1 MVILNRL
8 EAHNFRKLNITLDF
22 PQGMLIIK
30 GPNEAGKSTIL
41 EAILYA
47 LFGKL
52 MRGTKE
58 LAINYQ
64 SNIAKIKLTFT
75 VNGQQY
81 LVQRILKRTET
92 HAKVYKITSNG
103 LVPQALTVQET
114 NKFIKNLL
122 GGLSFNEV
130 LVTNIVA
137 QKELDKLLELKGQSR
152 EKIINALLGLESYN
166 KAIEKIAEERREKRR
181 ELEAKKDKLS
191 EIEKRLETY
200 RKDLKELKEN
210 QQKLKNSEQKF
221 NEKNKKLEEK
231 CPIYLKLREYKEA
244 LNRKRQL
251 EAELKGV
258 ENVVKQLKQ
267 NLENLE
273 NQIGEKRE
281 TLNKTIEEVLEENDR
296 LIKEKQKLEKYK
308 NLEKTKESL
317 KEAEKRFKEL
327 QELEN
332 NKRTLLNGLKK
343 LKEELKRLKEK
354 QESKETKEI
363 LKREEELQQKL
374 KKTKISPIMFFLL
387 LLPSILA
394 LISLPLI
401 VVGPLIVTAYIF
413 YITKIRSSLQQELI
427 KIKDKVIELKGLP
440 ALIQQNE
447 KQVRELEQSIT
458 IMENQE
464 KTLKNE
470 IKTALLSLEEK
481 YKPKTWI
488 NLKDLFEKAKENL
501 LQLEKEKTE
510 IETKIVILTSKIQ
523 SLKSQIKK
531 LEKDVGYLMERR
543 EETIKSIEEKDKERL
558 EIQRKLDS
566 IKLPKLPD
574 GIQYSEELYQKM
586 EQEITELSRKI
597 STLKGTIEELKRNV
611 EELSRRVEENKSVEQ
626 EYEQA
631 KQEIKELETLI
642 EAQTLAIEKLRETAK
657 HVREK
662 FLPAIEINMSQ
673 IISQITGGIYK
684 AVRLNKDYNIEVLD
698 SNAGKFIS
706 KDIYSGGTV
715 DQFLLA
721 MRLAFI
727 LSLLPQ
733 IKQTYPQFL
742 FLDEPLASSDQN
754 RRTNIINLLTK
765 TLSEEFKQIIL
776 ITHLDINP
784 QNTRTITINQGKII
798 AHS

>member
-58 LAINYQ
+58 LAINHQ

-92 HAKVYKITSNG
+92 HAKIYKITSNG

-166 KAIEKIAEERREKRR
+166 KAIEKIAEERREKGR

-191 EIEKRLETY
+191 EIEKRLEAY
-200 RKDLKELKEN
+200 RKDLKELKEK
-210 QQKLKNSEQKF
+210 QQKLKDNEQEF

-231 CPIYLKLREYKEA
+231 RPIYLKLREYREA
-244 LNRKRQL
+244 LNQKHQL

-258 ENVVKQLKQ
+258 ENVTKQLKQ

-273 NQIGEKRE
+273 NQIGEKQE

-296 LIKEKQKLEKYK
+296 LEKYK
-308 NLEKTKESL
+308 NLEKTKELL

-332 NKRTLLNGLKK
+332 NKQTLLNGLKK

-374 KKTKISPIMFFLL
+374 EKTKISPIMFFLL

-394 LISLPLI
+394 LISFPLI
-401 VVGPLIVTAYIF
+401 VIGPLVVTAYIF

-427 KIKDKVIELKGLP
+427 KIKDKVIE
-440 ALIQQNE
+440 
-447 KQVRELEQSIT
+447 
-458 IMENQE
+458 
-464 KTLKNE
+464 
-470 IKTALLSLEEK
+470 
-481 YKPKTWI
+481 
-488 NLKDLFEKAKENL
+488 
-501 LQLEKEKTE
+501 
-510 IETKIVILTSKIQ
+510 
-523 SLKSQIKK
+523 
-531 LEKDVGYLMERR
+531 
-543 EETIKSIEEKDKERL
+543 
-558 EIQRKLDS
+558 
-566 IKLPKLPD
+566 
-574 GIQYSEELYQKM
+574 
-586 EQEITELSRKI
+586 
-597 STLKGTIEELKRNV
+597 
-611 EELSRRVEENKSVEQ
+611 
-626 EYEQA
+626 
-631 KQEIKELETLI
+631 
-642 EAQTLAIEKLRETAK
+642 
-657 HVREK
+657 
-662 FLPAIEINMSQ
+662 
-673 IISQITGGIYK
+673 
-684 AVRLNKDYNIEVLD
+684 
-698 SNAGKFIS
+698 
-706 KDIYSGGTV
+706 
-715 DQFLLA
+715 
-721 MRLAFI
+721 
-727 LSLLPQ
+727 
-733 IKQTYPQFL
+733 
-742 FLDEPLASSDQN
+742 
-754 RRTNIINLLTK
+754 
-765 TLSEEFKQIIL
+765 
-776 ITHLDINP
+776 
-784 QNTRTITINQGKII
+784 
-798 AHS
+798 

>member
-22 PQGMLIIK
+22 PQGMLIVK

-41 EAILYA
+41 EAVLYA

-52 MRGTKE
+52 MRGKRE
-58 LAINYQ
+58 LAINHQ

-75 VNGQQY
+75 VNGQKY

-92 HAKVYKITSNG
+92 HAKIYKITPNG
-103 LVPQALTVQET
+103 LDPQALTVQET
-114 NKFIKNLL
+114 NKYIQNLL
-122 GGLSFNEV
+122 GGLSFNEI

-166 KAIEKIAEERREKRR
+166 KAIEKIAEERKEKRQV
-181 ELEAKKDKLS
+181 LEAKKDKLR
-191 EIEKRLETY
+191 EIEKRLEAH
-200 RKDLKELKEN
+200 RKDLKELKEKK
-210 QQKLKNSEQKF
+210 QKLKDNEQEF
-221 NEKNKKLEEK
+221 NEKNREFEEK
-231 CPIYLKLREYKEA
+231 YPVYLKLKEYKEA
-244 LNRKRQL
+244 LNQKRQL
-251 EAELKGV
+251 KTELKGI
-258 ENVVKQLKQ
+258 ENVIKQLKQ
-267 NLENLE
+267 NLENLQ
-273 NQIGEKRE
+273 NQIKEKQE
-281 TLNKTIEEVLEENDR
+281 ILKKTIEETIEEKDQ

-308 NLEKTKESL
+308 NLEKTKEIL

-332 NKRTLLNGLKK
+332 NKQTLLNGLKK

-363 LKREEELQQKL
+363 LKREEELQRKI
-374 KKTKISPIMFFLL
+374 KKTKISPIILL
-387 LLPSILA
+387 LLFLPSTLA
-394 LISLPLI
+394 LISPALI
-401 VVGPLIVTAYIF
+401 VVGPLTVSVYIF
-413 YITKIRSSLQQELI
+413 YISKIKGSLQQELI

-447 KQVRELEQSIT
+447 KQVREIEQSVT
-458 IMENQE
+458 IMEKQE
-464 KTLKNE
+464 ENWKNG
-470 IKTALLSLEEK
+470 IKTVLLSLEGK
-481 YKPKTWI
+481 YKPKTWV
-488 NLKDLFEKAKENL
+488 NLKDLFEKTKENL

-510 IETKIVILTSKIQ
+510 TETKIEILTSKIR
-523 SLKSQIKK
+523 SLKSQTKE
-531 LEKDVGYLMERR
+531 LEKDIGYLRERR
-543 EETIKSIEEKDKERL
+543 EETVKHIEEKDKERL
-558 EIQRKLDS
+558 EIQRKIDS
-566 IKLPKLPD
+566 IKLPELPD
-574 GIQYSEELYQKM
+574 EIQYSEELYQKI
-586 EQEITELSRKI
+586 EQEIIELNKKI
-597 STLKGTIEELKRNV
+597 NTLKGSIEELKGNV

-631 KQEIKELETLI
+631 KQEIKELEALI

-673 IISQITGGIYK
+673 TISQITGGIYK
-684 AVRLNKDYNIEVLD
+684 AVKLNEDYNIKVLD

-733 IKQTYPQFL
+733 TKQTYPQFL

-765 TLSEEFKQIIL
+765 TLSKEFKQIIL

-798 AHS
+798 T

>member
-58 LAINYQ
+58 LAINHQ

-92 HAKVYKITSNG
+92 HAKIYKITSNG

-122 GGLSFNEV
+122 GGLSFNEI

-166 KAIEKIAEERREKRR
+166 KATEKIAEERREKSR

-191 EIEKRLETY
+191 EIEKRLEAY
-200 RKDLKELKEN
+200 RKDLKELKEK
-210 QQKLKNSEQKF
+210 QQKLKDNEQEL

-231 CPIYLKLREYKEA
+231 RPIYLKLREYREA
-244 LNRKRQL
+244 LNQKHQL

-258 ENVVKQLKQ
+258 ENVTKQLKQ

-273 NQIGEKRE
+273 NQIGEKQE

-308 NLEKTKESL
+308 NLEKTKELL

-332 NKRTLLNGLKK
+332 NKQTLLNGLKK

-374 KKTKISPIMFFLL
+374 KKTKISPIMLLLL

-401 VVGPLIVTAYIF
+401 VIGPLIVTAYIF

-464 KTLKNE
+464 ENLENE
-470 IKTALLSLEEK
+470 VKTALLSLEEK
-481 YKPKTWI
+481 YKPKTWVD
-488 NLKDLFEKAKENL
+488 LKDLFEKTKENL
-501 LQLEKEKTE
+501 LRLEKEKAET
-510 IETKIVILTSKIQ
+510 ETKIVILASKIR
-523 SLKSQIKK
+523 SLKSQIKE
-531 LEKDVGYLMERR
+531 LEKDVGYLRERR
-543 EETIKSIEEKDKERL
+543 EETIKSIEEKERERL

-566 IKLPKLPD
+566 TKLPKLPD
-574 GIQYSEELYQKM
+574 GIQYSEELYQKV
-586 EQEITELSRKI
+586 EQEITELSKKI

-733 IKQTYPQFL
+733 TKQTYPQFL

-765 TLSEEFKQIIL
+765 TLSKEFKQIIL

-784 QNTRTITINQGKII
+784 QNTRTITINQGKITYN
-798 AHS
+798 S

>member
-58 LAINYQ
+58 LAINHQ

-92 HAKVYKITSNG
+92 RAKIYKITSNG

-122 GGLSFNEV
+122 GGLSFNEI

-137 QKELDKLLELKGQSR
+137 QKELNKLLELKGQSR

-166 KAIEKIAEERREKRR
+166 KAIEKIAEERREKGR

-191 EIEKRLETY
+191 EIEKRLQAY
-200 RKDLKELKEN
+200 KKDLKELKEK
-210 QQKLKNSEQKF
+210 QQKLKDNEQEL
-221 NEKNKKLEEK
+221 NEKNKELKEK
-231 CPIYLKLREYKEA
+231 YPIYLKLREYREA
-244 LNRKRQL
+244 LNQKCQL

-273 NQIGEKRE
+273 KQIGEKRE

-296 LIKEKQKLEKYK
+296 LVKEKQKLEKYK
-308 NLEKTKESL
+308 NLEKTKELL

-332 NKRTLLNGLKK
+332 NKQTLLNGLKK
-343 LKEELKRLKEK
+343 VKEELKRLKEK

-394 LISLPLI
+394 LISFPLI
-401 VVGPLIVTAYIF
+401 AIGPLVVTAYIF

-464 KTLKNE
+464 ENLENE
-470 IKTALLSLEEK
+470 VKTALLSLEEK

-488 NLKDLFEKAKENL
+488 NLKDLFEKTKENL
-501 LQLEKEKTE
+501 LRLEKEKTE
-510 IETKIVILTSKIQ
+510 IETRIVILASKIQ
-523 SLKSQIKK
+523 SLKSQIKE

-543 EETIKSIEEKDKERL
+543 EETIKSIEEKERERL
-558 EIQRKLDS
+558 EIQRKIDS

-574 GIQYSEELYQKM
+574 GIQYSEELYQKV
-586 EQEITELSRKI
+586 EQEITELSKKI
-597 STLKGTIEELKRNV
+597 STLKGTIEELRRNV

-631 KQEIKELETLI
+631 KREIKELETLI

-684 AVRLNKDYNIEVLD
+684 AVRLNEDYNIEVLD

-733 IKQTYPQFL
+733 TKQTYPQFL

-765 TLSEEFKQIIL
+765 TLSKEFKQIIL

-784 QNTRTITINQGKII
+784 QNTRTITINQGKIT
-798 AHS
+798 SNS

>member
-92 HAKVYKITSNG
+92 HAKIYKITPNG

-166 KAIEKIAEERREKRR
+166 KAIEKIAEERREKGR

-191 EIEKRLETY
+191 EIEKRLEAY
-200 RKDLKELKEN
+200 RKDLKELKEK
-210 QQKLKNSEQKF
+210 QQKLKDNEQEF

>member
-58 LAINYQ
+58 LAINHQ

-92 HAKVYKITSNG
+92 HAKIYKITSNG

-166 KAIEKIAEERREKRR
+166 KAIEKIAEERREKGR

-191 EIEKRLETY
+191 EIEKRLQAY
-200 RKDLKELKEN
+200 KKDLKELKEK
-210 QQKLKNSEQKF
+210 QQKLKDNEQEL
-221 NEKNKKLEEK
+221 NEKNKELKEK
-231 CPIYLKLREYKEA
+231 YPIYLKLREYREA
-244 LNRKRQL
+244 LNQKCQL

-273 NQIGEKRE
+273 KQIGEKRE

-296 LIKEKQKLEKYK
+296 LVKEKQKLEKYK
-308 NLEKTKESL
+308 NLEKTKELL

-332 NKRTLLNGLKK
+332 NKQTLLNGLKK
-343 LKEELKRLKEK
+343 VKEELKRLKEK

-374 KKTKISPIMFFLL
+374 KKTKIPPIMLLLL

-401 VVGPLIVTAYIF
+401 VIGPLIVTAYIF
-413 YITKIRSSLQQELI
+413 YITKTRGSLQQELI

-464 KTLKNE
+464 ENLENE
-470 IKTALLSLEEK
+470 VKTALLSLEEK

-488 NLKDLFEKAKENL
+488 NLKDLFEKTKENL
-501 LQLEKEKTE
+501 LRLEKEKTE
-510 IETKIVILTSKIQ
+510 IETRIVILASKIQ
-523 SLKSQIKK
+523 SLKSQIKE

-543 EETIKSIEEKDKERL
+543 EETIKSIEEKERERL
-558 EIQRKLDS
+558 EIQRKIDS

-574 GIQYSEELYQKM
+574 GIQYSEELYQKV
-586 EQEITELSRKI
+586 EQEITELSKKI
-597 STLKGTIEELKRNV
+597 STLKGTIEELRRNV

-631 KQEIKELETLI
+631 KREIKELETLI

-733 IKQTYPQFL
+733 TKQTYPQFL

-765 TLSEEFKQIIL
+765 TLSKEFK
-776 ITHLDINP
+776 
-784 QNTRTITINQGKII
+784 
-798 AHS
+798 

>member
-58 LAINYQ
+58 LAINHQ

-92 HAKVYKITSNG
+92 QAKVYKITSNG

-122 GGLSFNEV
+122 GGLSFNEI

-200 RKDLKELKEN
+200 RKDLKELKEK
-210 QQKLKNSEQKF
+210 QQKLKDNEQEF

-231 CPIYLKLREYKEA
+231 RPIYLKLREYREA
-244 LNRKRQL
+244 LNQKCQL

-332 NKRTLLNGLKK
+332 NKQTLLNGLKK

-401 VVGPLIVTAYIF
+401 AIGPLVVTAYIF

-558 EIQRKLDS
+558 EIQRKIDS

-586 EQEITELSRKI
+586 EQEITKLNKEV
-597 STLKGTIEELKRNV
+597 STLKGTIEELRRNV

>member
-58 LAINYQ
+58 LAINHQ

-92 HAKVYKITSNG
+92 HAKIYKITSNG

-166 KAIEKIAEERREKRR
+166 KAIEKIAEERREKSR

-191 EIEKRLETY
+191 EIEKRLEAY
-200 RKDLKELKEN
+200 RKELKELKEK
-210 QQKLKNSEQKF
+210 QQKLNDNEQEF

-231 CPIYLKLREYKEA
+231 RPIYLKLREYREA
-244 LNRKRQL
+244 LNQKHQL

-258 ENVVKQLKQ
+258 ENVTKQLKQ

-273 NQIGEKRE
+273 NQIGEKQE

-308 NLEKTKESL
+308 NLEKTKELL

-332 NKRTLLNGLKK
+332 NKQTLLNGLKK

-374 KKTKISPIMFFLL
+374 EKTKISPIMFFLL

-394 LISLPLI
+394 LISFPLI
-401 VVGPLIVTAYIF
+401 VIGPLVVTAYIF

-481 YKPKTWI
+481 YKPKTWVD
-488 NLKDLFEKAKENL
+488 LKDLFEKTKENL

-510 IETKIVILTSKIQ
+510 TETKIVILTSKIR
-523 SLKSQIKK
+523 SLKSQIKE
-531 LEKDVGYLMERR
+531 LEKDVGYLRERR
-543 EETIKSIEEKDKERL
+543 EETIKSIEEKERERL
-558 EIQRKLDS
+558 EIQRKIDS
-566 IKLPKLPD
+566 TKLPKLPD
-574 GIQYSEELYQKM
+574 GIQYSEELYQKV
-586 EQEITELSRKI
+586 EQEITELSKKI

-733 IKQTYPQFL
+733 TKQTYPQFL